1 MTKFFWEDNI
11 GVNADIDRHRKK
23 EAELA
28 VRIAEL
34 EVEVLT
40 DPDAEVWL
48 RTYRHLMCQLQQ
60 SKADAVNKL
69 GRK

>member
-34 EVEVLT
+34 EVLT